1 MVERLQALET
11 FKCPRCLQRD
21 MTQFRRG
28 TLTNDSVF
36 LPKHKRNIAKAQKVP
51 VRCTACGY
59 KWRSRSKAV
68 SYLLEE
74 EPNGEEA

>member
-21 MTQFRRG
+21 MTKFRRG

-36 LPKHKRNIAKAQKVP
+36 LPKHKRSVDKAVKVP

-59 KWRSRSKAV
+59 RWRSRSQAV
-68 SYLLEE
+68 PFLLEE
-74 EPNGEEA
+74 EPHERN